1 MEEITKC
8 LGHCPLQRGGG
19 GEGQELVRA
28 RDHRDHGGGRAHPA
42 DLPARDAE
50 DLAGGTDLDRAVGHA
65 GEGAQGT
72 MGLPVKPHLLPD
84 LVADGDQIVRH
95 AQRGQQG
102 ELGLARDRACR
113 VQGIIEDQRPGA
125 RRDRGLDGGNID
137 AQGGAQVI
145 GITGAPGV
153 GKSTTVDAL
162 IKLLRERDFSVAVL
176 AVDPSSPI
184 SGGALLGDR
193 IRLTDHFTD
202 SKVFIRSLAT
212 RGHLGGLSASTKAV
226 LQITQ
231 SAKFDYIIVE
241 TVGVG
246 QSEVEVMRVVDTVL
260 VVLAPGMGDGIQA
273 SKAGLLE
280 IGDIYLVN
288 KSDREGAKQTAQ
300 DISRS
305 IEMSPPKT
313 VAGKPW
319 IPPVLLGAMQNGSG
333 VVELMAEIEKHRNG

>member
-1 MEEITKC
+1 MSQTDHSELLSQVRNGDRQALAKAITIIENTGVAFEI
-8 LGHCPLQRGGG
+8 
-19 GEGQELVRA
+19 
-28 RDHRDHGGGRAHPA
+28 PA
-42 DLPARDAE
+42 DS
-50 DLAGGTDLDRAVGHA
+50 G
-65 GEGAQGT
+65 
-72 MGLPVKPHLLPD
+72 MKS
-84 LVADGDQIVRH
+84 
-95 AQRGQQG
+95 
-102 ELGLARDRACR
+102 
-113 VQGIIEDQRPGA
+113 
-125 RRDRGLDGGNID
+125 
-137 AQGGAQVI
+137 QVI

-162 IKLLRERDFSVAVL
+162 IKLLRERKLSVAIL

-202 SKVFIRSLAT
+202 SGVFIRSLAT

-226 LQITQ
+226 LELTQ
-231 SAKFDYIIVE
+231 SAKFDFIIVE

-246 QSEVEVMRVVDTVL
+246 QSEVEVMRVVDTVV

-288 KSDREGAKQTAQ
+288 KSDREGAAQTAQ

-319 IPPVLLGAMQNGSG
+319 IPPVLLGAMQNGTG
-333 VVELMAEIEKHRNG
+333 VTELMAEIEKHGNG

>member
-1 MEEITKC
+1 MSQIDNTELLSQVRNGDRQALAKAITVIENTSIPFEIV
-8 LGHCPLQRGGG
+8 
-19 GEGQELVRA
+19 ESA
-28 RDHRDHGGGRAHPA
+28 
-42 DLPARDAE
+42 
-50 DLAGGTDLDRAVGHA
+50 
-65 GEGAQGT
+65 
-72 MGLPVKPHLLPD
+72 
-84 LVADGDQIVRH
+84 
-95 AQRGQQG
+95 
-102 ELGLARDRACR
+102 
-113 VQGIIEDQRPGA
+113 
-125 RRDRGLDGGNID
+125 
-137 AQGGAQVI
+137 GAQVL

-162 IKLLRERDFSVAVL
+162 IKLLRERNFSVAVL

-226 LQITQ
+226 LQLVKT
-231 SAKFDYIIVE
+231 AKFDFIIVE

-288 KSDREGAKQTAQ
+288 KSDREGADQTAQ

-305 IEMSPPKT
+305 IEMSPPKI

-319 IPPVLLGAMQNGSG
+319 IPPVLLGAMQNGTG
-333 VVELMAEIEKHRNG
+333 IVELMAEIERHRNG

>member
-1 MEEITKC
+1 MSQTNHTELLSQVRNGDRQALAKAITVVENTGQPFEIEKI
-8 LGHCPLQRGGG
+8 
-19 GEGQELVRA
+19 EG
-28 RDHRDHGGGRAHPA
+28 
-42 DLPARDAE
+42 
-50 DLAGGTDLDRAVGHA
+50 T
-65 GEGAQGT
+65 
-72 MGLPVKPHLLPD
+72 
-84 LVADGDQIVRH
+84 
-95 AQRGQQG
+95 
-102 ELGLARDRACR
+102 
-113 VQGIIEDQRPGA
+113 
-125 RRDRGLDGGNID
+125 
-137 AQGGAQVI
+137 QVI
-145 GITGAPGV
+145 GLTGAPGV

-162 IKLLRERDFSVAVL
+162 IKLLRERNFSVAVL

-202 SKVFIRSLAT
+202 SNVFIRSLAT

-226 LQITQ
+226 LELTKY
-231 SAKFDYIIVE
+231 AKFDFIIVE

-246 QSEVEVMRVVDTVL
+246 QSEVEVMRVVDTVV

-288 KSDREGAKQTAQ
+288 KSDRDGAKQTAQ

-319 IPPVLLGAMQNGSG
+319 IPPVLLGAMQNGTG
-333 VVELMAEIEKHRNG
+333 VVELMDEIERHKNG

>member
-1 MEEITKC
+1 MSQTDHSELLSQVRKGDRQALAKAITVI
-8 LGHCPLQRGGG
+8 
-19 GEGQELVRA
+19 EN
-28 RDHRDHGGGRAHPA
+28 
-42 DLPARDAE
+42 
-50 DLAGGTDLDRAVGHA
+50 T
-65 GEGAQGT
+65 
-72 MGLPVKPHLLPD
+72 GLPF
-84 LVADGDQIVRH
+84 
-95 AQRGQQG
+95 
-102 ELGLARDRACR
+102 ELENESD
-113 VQGIIEDQRPGA
+113 
-125 RRDRGLDGGNID
+125 
-137 AQGGAQVI
+137 AQVI

-162 IKLLRERDFSVAVL
+162 IKLLRNRNFSVAVL

-202 SKVFIRSLAT
+202 LKVFIRSLAT

-226 LQITQ
+226 LQLVKT
-231 SAKFDYIIVE
+231 AKFDFIIVE

-288 KSDREGAKQTAQ
+288 KSDREGADQTAQ

-305 IEMSPPKT
+305 IEMSPAKT
-313 VAGKPW
+313 VAGRPW
-319 IPPVLLGAMQNGSG
+319 IPPVLLGAMQNGTG
-333 VVELMAEIEKHRNG
+333 VVELMAEIERHKNG

>member
-1 MEEITKC
+1 MSQTNHTELLSQVRNGDRQALAKAITVIENTGQPFEIEKS
-8 LGHCPLQRGGG
+8 
-19 GEGQELVRA
+19 EG
-28 RDHRDHGGGRAHPA
+28 
-42 DLPARDAE
+42 
-50 DLAGGTDLDRAVGHA
+50 T
-65 GEGAQGT
+65 
-72 MGLPVKPHLLPD
+72 
-84 LVADGDQIVRH
+84 
-95 AQRGQQG
+95 
-102 ELGLARDRACR
+102 
-113 VQGIIEDQRPGA
+113 
-125 RRDRGLDGGNID
+125 
-137 AQGGAQVI
+137 QVI
-145 GITGAPGV
+145 GLTGAPGV

-162 IKLLRERDFSVAVL
+162 IKLLRERNFSVAVL

-202 SKVFIRSLAT
+202 SNVFIRSLAT

-226 LQITQ
+226 LELTKY
-231 SAKFDYIIVE
+231 AKFDFIAVE

-246 QSEVEVMRVVDTVL
+246 QSEVEVMRVVDTVV

-288 KSDREGAKQTAQ
+288 KSDRDGAQQTAQ

-319 IPPVLLGAMQNGSG
+319 IPPVLLGAMQNGTG
-333 VVELMAEIEKHRNG
+333 VVELMDEIARHRNG

>member
-1 MEEITKC
+1 MSQIDNSELLSQVRNGDRQALAKAITVIENTGIAFEI
-8 LGHCPLQRGGG
+8 
-19 GEGQELVRA
+19 E
-28 RDHRDHGGGRAHPA
+28 
-42 DLPARDAE
+42 
-50 DLAGGTDLDRAVGHA
+50 VGS
-65 GEGAQGT
+65 
-72 MGLPVKPHLLPD
+72 D
-84 LVADGDQIVRH
+84 
-95 AQRGQQG
+95 
-102 ELGLARDRACR
+102 
-113 VQGIIEDQRPGA
+113 
-125 RRDRGLDGGNID
+125 
-137 AQGGAQVI
+137 AQVI

-162 IKLLRERDFSVAVL
+162 IKLLRERNFSVAVL

-184 SGGALLGDR
+184 TGGALLGDR

-226 LQITQ
+226 LQLTKT
-231 SAKFDYIIVE
+231 AKFDFIIVE

-246 QSEVEVMRVVDTVL
+246 QSEVDVMRVVDTVV

-288 KSDREGAKQTAQ
+288 KSDREGATQTAQ

-319 IPPVLLGAMQNGSG
+319 IPPVLLGAMQNGTG
-333 VVELMAEIEKHRNG
+333 IVELVTEIERHRNV

>member
-1 MEEITKC
+1 MSQIDNT
-8 LGHCPLQRGGG
+8 
-19 GEGQELVRA
+19 ELLNQVR
-28 RDHRDHGGGRAHPA
+28 
-42 DLPARDAE
+42 
-50 DLAGGTDLDRAVGHA
+50 
-65 GEGAQGT
+65 
-72 MGLPVKPHLLPD
+72 
-84 LVADGDQIVRH
+84 DGDRQ
-95 AQRGQQG
+95 A
-102 ELGLARDRACR
+102 LAKAIT
-113 VQGIIEDQRPGA
+113 VIENTGIPFEIAEST
-125 RRDRGLDGGNID
+125 
-137 AQGGAQVI
+137 GAQVL

-162 IKLLRERDFSVAVL
+162 IKLLRERNFSVAVL

-226 LQITQ
+226 LQLVKA
-231 SAKFDYIIVE
+231 AKFDFIIVE

-288 KSDREGAKQTAQ
+288 KSDREGADQTAQ

-319 IPPVLLGAMQNGSG
+319 IPPVLLGAMQNGTG
-333 VVELMAEIEKHRNG
+333 VVELMDGIERHKNG

>member
-1 MEEITKC
+1 MSQIDNSELLSQVRNGDRQALAKAITVIENTGIAFEI
-8 LGHCPLQRGGG
+8 
-19 GEGQELVRA
+19 EA
-28 RDHRDHGGGRAHPA
+28 SSD
-42 DLPARDAE
+42 
-50 DLAGGTDLDRAVGHA
+50 
-65 GEGAQGT
+65 
-72 MGLPVKPHLLPD
+72 
-84 LVADGDQIVRH
+84 
-95 AQRGQQG
+95 
-102 ELGLARDRACR
+102 
-113 VQGIIEDQRPGA
+113 
-125 RRDRGLDGGNID
+125 
-137 AQGGAQVI
+137 AQVI

-162 IKLLRERDFSVAVL
+162 IKLLRERNFSVAVL

-184 SGGALLGDR
+184 TGGALLGDR

-226 LQITQ
+226 LQLTKI
-231 SAKFDYIIVE
+231 AKFDFIIVE

-246 QSEVEVMRVVDTVL
+246 QSEVDVMRVVDTVV

-288 KSDREGAKQTAQ
+288 KSDREGAAQTAQ

-319 IPPVLLGAMQNGSG
+319 IPPVLLGAMQNGTG
-333 VVELMAEIEKHRNG
+333 IVELMTEIERHRNV

>member
-1 MEEITKC
+1 MSQSDHTELLSQVRNGDRQALAKAITVI
-8 LGHCPLQRGGG
+8 
-19 GEGQELVRA
+19 EN
-28 RDHRDHGGGRAHPA
+28 
-42 DLPARDAE
+42 
-50 DLAGGTDLDRAVGHA
+50 T
-65 GEGAQGT
+65 
-72 MGLPVKPHLLPD
+72 
-84 LVADGDQIVRH
+84 
-95 AQRGQQG
+95 
-102 ELGLARDRACR
+102 
-113 VQGIIEDQRPGA
+113 GIAFEIED
-125 RRDRGLDGGNID
+125 DSH
-137 AQGGAQVI
+137 AQVI

-162 IKLLRERDFSVAVL
+162 IKLLRERNFSVAVL

-184 SGGALLGDR
+184 TGGALLGDR

-226 LQITQ
+226 LQLTKI
-231 SAKFDYIIVE
+231 AKFDFIIVE

-246 QSEVEVMRVVDTVL
+246 QSEVDVMRVVDTVV

-288 KSDREGAKQTAQ
+288 KSDREGATQTAQ

-319 IPPVLLGAMQNGSG
+319 IPPVLLGAMQNGTG
-333 VVELMAEIEKHRNG
+333 IVELMTEIERHRNV

>member
-1 MEEITKC
+1 MSKSDHTELLSQVRNGDRQALAKAITVI
-8 LGHCPLQRGGG
+8 
-19 GEGQELVRA
+19 EN
-28 RDHRDHGGGRAHPA
+28 
-42 DLPARDAE
+42 
-50 DLAGGTDLDRAVGHA
+50 T
-65 GEGAQGT
+65 
-72 MGLPVKPHLLPD
+72 
-84 LVADGDQIVRH
+84 
-95 AQRGQQG
+95 
-102 ELGLARDRACR
+102 
-113 VQGIIEDQRPGA
+113 GIAFEIED
-125 RRDRGLDGGNID
+125 DSH
-137 AQGGAQVI
+137 AQVI

-162 IKLLRERDFSVAVL
+162 IKLLRERNFSVAVL

-184 SGGALLGDR
+184 TGGALLGDR

-226 LQITQ
+226 LQLTKI
-231 SAKFDYIIVE
+231 AKFDFIIVE

-246 QSEVEVMRVVDTVL
+246 QSEVDVMRVVDTVV

-288 KSDREGAKQTAQ
+288 KSDREGAAQTAQ

-319 IPPVLLGAMQNGSG
+319 IPPVLLGAMQNGTG
-333 VVELMAEIEKHRNG
+333 IVELMTEIERHRNV

>member
-1 MEEITKC
+1 MSQTDHSELLSQVRNGDRQALAKAITIIENT
-8 LGHCPLQRGGG
+8 GVAF
-19 GEGQELVRA
+19 EM
-28 RDHRDHGGGRAHPA
+28 PA
-42 DLPARDAE
+42 DS
-50 DLAGGTDLDRAVGHA
+50 G
-65 GEGAQGT
+65 
-72 MGLPVKPHLLPD
+72 MKS
-84 LVADGDQIVRH
+84 
-95 AQRGQQG
+95 
-102 ELGLARDRACR
+102 
-113 VQGIIEDQRPGA
+113 
-125 RRDRGLDGGNID
+125 
-137 AQGGAQVI
+137 QVI

-162 IKLLRERDFSVAVL
+162 IKLLRERKLSVAIL

-202 SKVFIRSLAT
+202 SGVFIRSLAT

-226 LQITQ
+226 LELTQ
-231 SAKFDYIIVE
+231 SAKFDFIIVE

-246 QSEVEVMRVVDTVL
+246 QSEVEVMRIVDTVV

-288 KSDREGAKQTAQ
+288 KSDREGAAQTAQ

-319 IPPVLLGAMQNGSG
+319 IPPVLLGAMQNGTG
-333 VVELMAEIEKHRNG
+333 ITELMAEIEKLGNG

>member
-1 MEEITKC
+1 MSQTDHSELLSQVRNGDRQALAKAITIIENT
-8 LGHCPLQRGGG
+8 GVAF
-19 GEGQELVRA
+19 EM
-28 RDHRDHGGGRAHPA
+28 PA
-42 DLPARDAE
+42 DS
-50 DLAGGTDLDRAVGHA
+50 G
-65 GEGAQGT
+65 
-72 MGLPVKPHLLPD
+72 MKS
-84 LVADGDQIVRH
+84 
-95 AQRGQQG
+95 
-102 ELGLARDRACR
+102 
-113 VQGIIEDQRPGA
+113 
-125 RRDRGLDGGNID
+125 
-137 AQGGAQVI
+137 QVI

-162 IKLLRERDFSVAVL
+162 IKLLRERKLSVAIL

-202 SKVFIRSLAT
+202 SGVFIRSLAT

-226 LQITQ
+226 LELTQ
-231 SAKFDYIIVE
+231 SAKFDFIIVE

-246 QSEVEVMRVVDTVL
+246 QSEVEVMRVVDTVV

-288 KSDREGAKQTAQ
+288 KSDREGAAQTAQ

-313 VAGKPW
+313 VAGNPW
-319 IPPVLLGAMQNGSG
+319 IPPVLLGAMQNGTG
-333 VVELMAEIEKHRNG
+333 VSELMAEIEKHGNG

>member
-1 MEEITKC
+1 MSQSDHTELLSQVRNGDRQALAKAIT
-8 LGHCPLQRGGG
+8 
-19 GEGQELVRA
+19 
-28 RDHRDHGGGRAHPA
+28 
-42 DLPARDAE
+42 
-50 DLAGGTDLDRAVGHA
+50 
-65 GEGAQGT
+65 
-72 MGLPVKPHLLPD
+72 
-84 LVADGDQIVRH
+84 
-95 AQRGQQG
+95 
-102 ELGLARDRACR
+102 
-113 VQGIIEDQRPGA
+113 IIENSGQPFEIEEKA
-125 RRDRGLDGGNID
+125 
-137 AQGGAQVI
+137 GAQVI

-162 IKLLRERDFSVAVL
+162 IKLLRERNFSVAVL

-226 LQITQ
+226 LQLVKA
-231 SAKFDYIIVE
+231 AKFDFIIVE

-288 KSDREGAKQTAQ
+288 KSDREGADQTAQ

-319 IPPVLLGAMQNGSG
+319 IPPVLLGAMQNGTG
-333 VVELMAEIEKHRNG
+333 VIELMAEIEKHRNG

>member
-1 MEEITKC
+1 MSQIDNT
-8 LGHCPLQRGGG
+8 
-19 GEGQELVRA
+19 ELLNQVR
-28 RDHRDHGGGRAHPA
+28 
-42 DLPARDAE
+42 
-50 DLAGGTDLDRAVGHA
+50 
-65 GEGAQGT
+65 
-72 MGLPVKPHLLPD
+72 
-84 LVADGDQIVRH
+84 DGDRQ
-95 AQRGQQG
+95 A
-102 ELGLARDRACR
+102 LAKAIT
-113 VQGIIEDQRPGA
+113 VIENTGIPFEIAEST
-125 RRDRGLDGGNID
+125 
-137 AQGGAQVI
+137 GAQVL

-162 IKLLRERDFSVAVL
+162 IKLLRERNFSVAVL

-226 LQITQ
+226 LQLVKT
-231 SAKFDYIIVE
+231 AKFDFIIVE

-288 KSDREGAKQTAQ
+288 KSDREGADQTAQ

-319 IPPVLLGAMQNGSG
+319 IPPVLLGAMQNGTG
-333 VVELMAEIEKHRNG
+333 VVELMAGIERHRNG

>member
-1 MEEITKC
+1 MSQTDHSELLSQVRNGDRQALAKAITIIENT
-8 LGHCPLQRGGG
+8 GVAF
-19 GEGQELVRA
+19 EM
-28 RDHRDHGGGRAHPA
+28 PA
-42 DLPARDAE
+42 DS
-50 DLAGGTDLDRAVGHA
+50 G
-65 GEGAQGT
+65 
-72 MGLPVKPHLLPD
+72 MKS
-84 LVADGDQIVRH
+84 
-95 AQRGQQG
+95 
-102 ELGLARDRACR
+102 
-113 VQGIIEDQRPGA
+113 
-125 RRDRGLDGGNID
+125 
-137 AQGGAQVI
+137 QVI

-162 IKLLRERDFSVAVL
+162 IKLLRERKLSVAIL

-202 SKVFIRSLAT
+202 SGVFIRSLAT

-226 LQITQ
+226 LELTQ
-231 SAKFDYIIVE
+231 SAKFAFIIVE

-246 QSEVEVMRVVDTVL
+246 QSEVEVMRVVDTVV

-288 KSDREGAKQTAQ
+288 KSDREGAAQTAQ

-319 IPPVLLGAMQNGSG
+319 IPPVLLGAMQNGTG
-333 VVELMAEIEKHRNG
+333 ITELMAEIEKLGNG